1 MGAQDSA
8 NTHGQNWGGDA
19 GHSATGAGG
28 DGGTA
33 ALGLAAYSAARI
45 PRALATLVVVRS
57 LLTAMAITLP
67 IPCGVFMPV
76 LVVGCAVGRLYGYYV
91 ALLLGSEWWSQGSAQ
106 RAVLAVRSP
115 SPPHTKPF
123 PSRQK
128 NKSAQYHVDGFRCC
142 VQGSYAVA
150 GGAAFSAGVTRA
162 VSTAVFVFEMT
173 GQLHQLIPVLC
184 ASLSLSSP

>member
-115 SPPHTKPF
+115 SPAHTKPF

-128 NKSAQYHVDGFRCC
+128 NKSAQYHVDWLG
-142 VQGSYAVA
+142 VA
-150 GGAAFSAGVTRA
+150 CRA
-162 VSTAVFVFEMT
+162 RMRWRVARR
-173 GQLHQLIPVLC
+173 
-184 ASLSLSSP
+184 SLPA

>member
-76 LVVGCAVGRLYGYYV
+76 LVVGCAVGAGV
-91 ALLLGSEWWSQGSAQ
+91 GSA
-106 RAVLAVRSP
+106 AVGWAVGAGVDSAAVGAGVRSGVG
-115 SPPHTKPF
+115 T
-123 PSRQK
+123 
-128 NKSAQYHVDGFRCC
+128 AQSV
-142 VQGSYAVA
+142 
-150 GGAAFSAGVTRA
+150 
-162 VSTAVFVFEMT
+162 
-173 GQLHQLIPVLC
+173 
-184 ASLSLSSP
+184 

>member
-19 GHSATGAGG
+19 GPSATGAGG
-28 DGGTA
+28 DGDTA

-91 ALLLGSEWWSQGSAQ
+91 ALLLGSEWWTQGSAQ

-115 SPPHTKPF
+115 SLLTRI
-123 PSRQK
+123 PSQVGKR
-128 NKSAQYHVDGFRCC
+128 
-142 VQGSYAVA
+142 
-150 GGAAFSAGVTRA
+150 TR
-162 VSTAVFVFEMT
+162 
-173 GQLHQLIPVLC
+173 
-184 ASLSLSSP
+184 